1 MSRKLK
7 SNIIL
12 LLCAAI
18 WGSSFVAQAVGSEL
32 IEPCTYIGIRNVL
45 TVMCLTPLFFSFAAV
60 KYKRSGIKLGERESE
75 THRKSEW
82 SAECISYTVRH
93 GCICGIFLFG
103 GMYFQQVGIKYTTVA
118 KSGFLTAMYIVI
130 VPIIGLVLG
139 RKLRKIVFPAVAIAV
154 LGMYFLCITDSFA
167 LSMGDTV
174 TLLCALSYAF
184 QIMSVDACIEKA
196 NPLLLSIT
204 QFCVAAVLGIIGM
217 VVFENPNLTAILLA
231 WASLAYSGIASG
243 AGGYT
248 LQIFGQRY
256 AEPTVAGIIMS
267 LESVFSLLA
276 GWAILGQVCT
286 PKQLLGCALM
296 MGAIV
301 LVQLPEKKQQA
312 KI

>member
-45 TVMCLTPLFFSFAAV
+45 TVICLVPLFFSFATIN
-60 KYKRSGIKLGERESE
+60 YKRTGIKLGERESE
-75 THRKSEW
+75 TKRESNW
-82 SAECISYTVRH
+82 SAECISYTLRH
-93 GCICGIFLFG
+93 GVVCGIFLFG

-118 KSGFLTAMYIVI
+118 KSGFLTAMYMVI
-130 VPIIGLVLG
+130 VPIIGIIMG
-139 RKLRKIVFPAVAIAV
+139 RKLRKLVFPAVAIAV
-154 LGMYFLCITDSFA
+154 IGMYFLCITDSFT

-196 NPLLLSIT
+196 NPLLLSIS
-204 QFCVAAVLGIIGM
+204 QFCVAAVLGLVGMII
-217 VVFENPNLTAILLA
+217 FENPVLTTILLA
-231 WASLAYSGIASG
+231 WAPLAYSGIASG

-276 GWAILGQVCT
+276 GWAILGQACT
-286 PKQLLGCALM
+286 PRQLFGCALM

-301 LVQLPEKKQQA
+301 LVQLPEKNNK
-312 KI
+312 